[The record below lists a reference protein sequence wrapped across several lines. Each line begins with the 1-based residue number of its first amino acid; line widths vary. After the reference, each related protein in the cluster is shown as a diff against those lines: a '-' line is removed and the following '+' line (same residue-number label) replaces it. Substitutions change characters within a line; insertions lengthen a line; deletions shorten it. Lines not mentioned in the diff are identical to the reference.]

1 MGIELFDIII
11 DGAGIIGGPTLSAD
25 LDAAFRLVG
34 FRSVILN
41 DRYHFF
47 RTRFFACRY
56 RKTVKHFCA
65 HAFCCSSPM
74 TGGKI
79 TKKPPENSGGLDFV

>member
-11 DGAGIIGGPTLSAD
+11 DGAGVIGGPTLSAD

-41 DRYHFF
+41 DRYHFSHTS
-47 RTRFFACRY
+47 R
-56 RKTVKHFCA
+56 
-65 HAFCCSSPM
+65 CSGPM
-74 TGGKI
+74 TGGII

>member
-1 MGIELFDIII
+1 MGIELFDVVV
-11 DGAGIIGGPTLSAD
+11 DGAGIFGGATLSAD
-25 LDAAFRLVG
+25 LYAAFRLVG

-47 RTRFFACRY
+47 RTSRF
-56 RKTVKHFCA
+56 
-65 HAFCCSSPM
+65 SGPM
-74 TGGKI
+74 TGGRI